1 MVERIFMK
9 ILAKNGHDKKS
20 DLLHC
25 RDVAVYPL
33 NPGPIFLFPVS
44 VIVSKMLE
52 KRFNGFSLNFHEML
66 GTTHEMPSKTVS
78 HLPKLCFPQRHM
90 CNLLRPNG

>member
-9 ILAKNGHDKKS
+9 ILAKNGHDKKR
-20 DLLHC
+20 DILHC

-44 VIVSKMLE
+44 VIVSKMLQ
-52 KRFNGFSLNFHEML
+52 KQFNGFSLNFH
-66 GTTHEMPSKTVS
+66 
-78 HLPKLCFPQRHM
+78 
-90 CNLLRPNG
+90 